1 MRFDGRSNEAD
12 TSPTPA
18 PRAVLSGLA
27 DAIEADASPTPAP
40 TAAKSLASLADA
52 DATPVA
58 EVISAPMRLRLDQ
71 AKQPYRSSLRGRRTR
86 PRPIR
91 SAGRPKQV
99 QTVPRRAPTR
109 PKRLRA
115 PRGSGLT
122 PNGPGRPLRR
132 TRPWGGLYSDGGLRE
147 GGSGG
152 VRSFDS
158 TRAWCGP
165 LGACTQEEQAE
176 AAERESC
183 GVRSLSLARREV
195 CWLRVNGGEGR
206 ARTR

>member
-12 TSPTPA
+12 ASPTPA
-18 PRAVLSGLA
+18 PRAVVSGLA

-109 PKRLRA
+109 PKRLRLDSKRSRTA
-115 PRGSGLT
+115 PKKDETL
-122 PNGPGRPLRR
+122 
-132 TRPWGGLYSDGGLRE
+132 GGLYSDGGLRE

-195 CWLRVNGGEGR
+195 CWLRVKGGEGR